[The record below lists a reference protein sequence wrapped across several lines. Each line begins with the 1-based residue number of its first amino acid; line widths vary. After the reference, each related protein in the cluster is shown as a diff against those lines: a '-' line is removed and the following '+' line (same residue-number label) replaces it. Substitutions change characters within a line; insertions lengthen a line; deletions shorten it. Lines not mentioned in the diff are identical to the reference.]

1 MGRTNRR
8 MVPDGCAE
16 VSRLGPPVSAE
27 YPRRS
32 RGAAATHHLPAVICP
47 PSQVLPAAGNGR
59 HAPRR
64 QSIDCRSRRRAAR
77 GGPHG
82 VRAAR
87 RRRRVG
93 GQKGHERGAH
103 GGILLPR
110 SRGHPPPRALR
121 PGPRRPTSPARA
133 AGELDEARTRR
144 MRATRRVE
152 GELAHVKIE
161 APQLARQRSLG
172 RRHEGKECL
181 RDAAGDEVGHAILS
195 VLARRARRAGGSAP
209 GDASFSLRLRRR
221 TRPPPPPAHP
231 VVRPLRLAS
240 SSRLPRLASSSRSS
254 WSSRGEAKYS
264 RLFIP
269 DQSLI

>member
-1 MGRTNRR
+1 MGRADRR

-77 GGPHG
+77 GGPRG

-209 GDASFSLRLRRR
+209 GDASFSRYVYVGERARPRHRRA
-221 TRPPPPPAHP
+221 P
-231 VVRPLRLAS
+231 S
-240 SSRLPRLASSSRSS
+240 SVLFVSRPRLVFHVSRPRLNTRDYLFRISLSFKEISSAR
-254 WSSRGEAKYS
+254 A
-264 RLFIP
+264 
-269 DQSLI
+269 